1 MTGRGPGRPRIGRAV
16 SITLPEWLIDAA
28 AAAAAADNHGATAT
42 SVLRSWAIRGAL
54 LRRRKADEE

>member
-1 MTGRGPGRPRIGRAV
+1 MTSRGPGRPRIGRAV

-28 AAAAAADNHGATAT
+28 AAAAADNQGVTVA

-54 LRRRKADEE
+54 LRPRKDDQD

>member
-28 AAAAAADNHGATAT
+28 AAAAADNHGVTAS

>member
-28 AAAAAADNHGATAT
+28 AAAADNHGVTAS